1 MARFAWTIFLGAFL
15 LFQVQPIL
23 GRFILPWF
31 GGGAGVWTVC
41 MLFFQMALLAGYAYA
56 HLLSK
61 KVAPKQQMAVH
72 LVLIAVSL
80 LFLPITPSAEAW
92 RSTGEA
98 DQATLRI
105 LILLTT
111 HIGIPYLLLSSTGP
125 LLQSWF
131 ERQFPGRSPYRLYSL
146 SNLGSLLALLS
157 YPFLF
162 EPWLTLRVQG
172 VAWSIAFA
180 IYGVS
185 CAWCA
190 WRFHQSLKNQTTDA
204 TAPELTPAAV
214 AVAPTDGAPALSPR
228 LQMTLWM
235 ALSAVGSIMLV
246 STTNQICQDLAVVP
260 MLWVAPLAIYLLT
273 FIICFDADRWYHR
286 GVWGPLLAVSV
297 LVVNYVMH
305 NRQGMPMLWQ
315 ILGFAGALLT
325 TCMVC
330 HGELVRL
337 RPDPKRLTAFYLS
350 ISAGGAL
357 GGAFV
362 AIAAPL
368 IFPDYWEYHV
378 GLLIACLLAIICMFR
393 ARAYLLTIPRRR
405 LTLAVTSLIWLALA
419 ASLFAQAAERHLLDE
434 ATSRN
439 FYGVLH
445 LRQYN
450 DPNHGPARILN
461 HGQTTHGR
469 QYLDI
474 DRTRWATTYYG
485 EDSGVGLAI
494 EFASKP
500 RQTGGP
506 RTPIRIGAIGLGT
519 GTIAAL
525 TEKGD
530 YLRFYEINPQVEDF
544 ARKYF
549 TYLKETP
556 ADVDVIIGDARLM
569 IEREVATGKPQ
580 AFDVLAI
587 DAFNS
592 DSIPLH
598 LLTSEAMELYA
609 KSTTPGTGLIAFHI
623 SNRYIDLT
631 PVIRG
636 LAQASG
642 MEMVILPSIE
652 DTSRLGTSA
661 ATWIVLT
668 KNESFVQD
676 RRVRVTAELIDPAN
690 EPSLLWTDDFASLWS
705 VMRVGGVPGSRW
717 RLTPNSGRF
726 IVDRADLITRSDERE
741 IFYLQRHLF
750 NDAMANFPLFVVTVK
765 GITLNPDGSKPA
777 SFEKHASLMY
787 RQLGLHHPKDDNA
800 ILLLISVDDR
810 QFIVHLGAAWDKAAN
825 EEAQRIV
832 NSIVLPGLQKGQPSP
847 AILAGMQAL
856 EKMARKEMERRKAA
870 PPPAASDP
878 LK

>member
-61 KVAPKQQMAVH
+61 KVAPKQQMLVH
-72 LVLIAVSL
+72 LVMIALSL
-80 LFLPITPSAEAW
+80 LFLPITPSADSW

-98 DQATLRI
+98 DQATVRI

-162 EPWLTLRVQG
+162 EPWLTLRTQG
-172 VAWSIAFA
+172 IAWSIAFA
-180 IYGVS
+180 IYGLS

-190 WRFHQSLKNQTTDA
+190 WRFHQSLATGAVVHSETTA
-204 TAPELTPAAV
+204 
-214 AVAPTDGAPALSPR
+214 APTASPSHHDGTPEPSR
-228 LQMTLWM
+228 GVQMTLWI

-260 MLWVAPLAIYLLT
+260 MLWVAPLAIYLIT

-286 GVWGPLLAVSV
+286 GVWGPLLAVSI
-297 LVVNYVMH
+297 LAVNYVMH

-315 ILGFAGALLT
+315 VLGFGSALLT

-337 RPDPKRLTAFYLS
+337 RPNPSRLTAFYLS

-368 IFPDYWEYHV
+368 LFPDYWEYHV
-378 GLLIACLLAIICMFR
+378 GLLVACLLAFVCMFR
-393 ARAYLLTIPRRR
+393 ARGFSLTLPRRR
-405 LTLAVTSLIWLALA
+405 LTLAVISLIWIALA
-419 ASLFAQAAERHLLDE
+419 VSLFAQAAERHLMDVV
-434 ATSRN
+434 TRRN

-445 LRQYN
+445 LREAH
-450 DPNHGPARILN
+450 DPYHGSTRFLN

-469 QYLDI
+469 QYMDI
-474 DRTRWATTYYG
+474 DRSRWATTYYG

-494 EFASKP
+494 DYAARP
-500 RQTGGP
+500 RQNGGV

-530 YLRFYEINPQVEDF
+530 YLRFYEINPQVEEF
-544 ARKYF
+544 ARTYF

-569 IEREVATGKPQ
+569 LEREVATGKPQ

-598 LLTSEAMELYA
+598 LLTSEAMDYYI
-609 KSTTPGTGLIAFHI
+609 KSVKPDTGMIAFHI

-631 PVIRG
+631 PVIHG
-636 LAQASG
+636 LARSRG
-642 MEMVILPSIE
+642 MEIIVLPSIE
-652 DTSRLGTSA
+652 ETARLGTSS

-668 KNESFVQD
+668 KDKEFAKD
-676 RRVRVTAELIDPAN
+676 YRVRVTAEFFDPAS

-705 VMRVGGVPGSRW
+705 VMTRAGVAVSRW
-717 RLTPNSGRF
+717 RMTPNGGRF
-726 IVDRADLITRSDERE
+726 IVDRADLITRKDERE

-750 NDAMANFPLFVVTVK
+750 HDAHANFPVVVATVK
-765 GITLNPDGSKPA
+765 GVTLNPDGSKPE
-777 SFEKHASLMY
+777 SFEKHASVMF
-787 RQLGLHHPKDDNA
+787 RQLGLHNPKDDNA

-825 EEAQRIV
+825 EEAHRIV
-832 NSIVLPGLQKGQPSP
+832 NQIVLPGLQKGQSSP
-847 AILAGMQAL
+847 AIVAGMRAL
-856 EKMARKEMERRKAA
+856 EQMARKEMARRKSL
-870 PPPAASDP
+870 PPPGVVDP
-878 LK
+878 LR